1 MLRLPPFEYVQP
13 ATVDEAVAAV
23 AAHAGSAMYVAGGTD
38 VVPNLKRRQF
48 EPERLVS
55 LRGLSELRGVSEDAE
70 GLVLGAGTVL
80 HDLATDPRLGPVA
93 GGSDGSGGALPGD
106 SPGAPPAG
114 GRRSDDDRGWWALG
128 RAAAQVAN
136 PQIQRMGTLGGNL
149 CVDTRCNY
157 YNQTHEWRKS
167 IGFCLKKDG
176 DICLV
181 APGSRKCWAV
191 SSSDTAPVVMA
202 LDGRV
207 ELVGPE
213 GSRRIPAGSLYR
225 DDGIDYLTRRPEE
238 ILTRVLLPRRPG
250 RRATYR
256 KVRRRGSFDFP
267 ILDVAAAVE
276 LEDDVVRRARLVLG
290 AVHTYPVEIAAAR
303 EILEGERPARERI
316 EAVADAAHR
325 AATPLDNAD
334 LTLYWRK
341 RVVRTEVR
349 RAFEEL
355 LAPC

>member
-1 MLRLPPFEYVQP
+1 MLRLPPFEYVRP
-13 ATVDEAVAAV
+13 RTVDEAVAAV
-23 AAHAGSAMYVAGGTD
+23 AECPDEAMYVAGGTD

-48 EPERLVS
+48 EPRRLVS
-55 LRGLSELRGVSEDAE
+55 LQGLEELDGVVEDEE
-70 GLVLGAGTVL
+70 GMVLGAGTVL
-80 HDLATDPRLGPVA
+80 QELVREPRLA
-93 GGSDGSGGALPGD
+93 ANGGACRSGGTAASDGVDAGWPAL
-106 SPGAPPAG
+106 A
-114 GRRSDDDRGWWALG
+114 
-128 RAAAQVAN
+128 RAAGQVAN

-167 IGFCLKKDG
+167 IGFCMKKDG

-181 APGSRKCWAV
+181 APGGRKCWAI
-191 SSSDTAPVVMA
+191 SSSDTAPVVLA

-207 ELVGPE
+207 ELAGPD
-213 GSRRIPAGSLYR
+213 GSREIPARSLYR

-238 ILTRVLLPRRPG
+238 ILTRVRLPRRPG

-267 ILDVAAAVE
+267 ILGVAAS
-276 LEDDVVRRARLVLG
+276 LEFEGGSVRRARLVLG
-290 AVHTYPVEIAAAR
+290 AVHTRPVEVGAAA
-303 EILEGERPARERI
+303 EILEGERPDRERL

-325 AATPLDNAD
+325 AAIPLDNAD

-355 LAPC
+355 LQGTPMA